1 MDFALEKYSRGR
13 RGAPAKGVGRETGA
27 RVQIPPSPPEQPLGF
42 FERLLFFQKF
52 RSGVGF
58 EPEAPGTARGP
69 AKQVQIPPSPP
80 KTPNAFAFGVFLF
93 YSSLFTKAARHRG
106 MRVKSE
112 EVGCA
117 AEHFFHMRACFLW
130 KIRGRRR
137 AAAVPENI
145 PRKPG
150 RKKAAEKSPGSPAK
164 SPVDQRLLCQN
175 SSSS

>member
-1 MDFALEKYSRGR
+1 MNPKR
-13 RGAPAKGVGRETGA
+13 RGPAGVRGSTAASGGNREKPAPQRSERGKAA
-27 RVQIPPSPPEQPLGF
+27 QAAADRV
-42 FERLLFFQKF
+42 
-52 RSGVGF
+52 
-58 EPEAPGTARGP
+58 PGTARGP

-93 YSSLFTKAARHRG
+93 YFSLFTKAARHRG
-106 MRVKSE
+106 MKVKSE